1 MNGTNCQKSHLQ
13 AGSSAA
19 NRDRSLSFLRVEHVL
34 YDDHRVVTEVILQ
47 YTEERQLKV
56 WLKSHE
62 HTINLC
68 DFPGFKSALKK
79 GRLIEKV
86 KFVLNFFEKSSFCRG
101 FKFDLPADTP
111 ISPDL
116 YIKHE
121 VRDLREELE
130 ASEARVFSS
139 NCLVLTNNTQGESC
153 VNCVQAKHQLG
164 RIKSRRESSGAL
176 NPRCNNG
183 IYPEQKL

>member
-1 MNGTNCQKSHLQ
+1 M
-13 AGSSAA
+13 
-19 NRDRSLSFLRVEHVL
+19 
-34 YDDHRVVTEVILQ
+34 
-47 YTEERQLKV
+47 
-56 WLKSHE
+56 
-62 HTINLC
+62 
-68 DFPGFKSALKK
+68 KK

-86 KFVLNFFEKSSFCRG
+86 KFVLNFVEKSSFCRG

-176 NPRCNNG
+176 NPRCNNRYLSRTNSRQANQG
-183 IYPEQKL
+183 EKKEN

>member
-1 MNGTNCQKSHLQ
+1 MVEVPRTYNKSMRFPRLQ
-13 AGSSAA
+13 VCVEKRKA
-19 NRDRSLSFLRVEHVL
+19 DRESKICF
-34 YDDHRVVTEVILQ
+34 
-47 YTEERQLKV
+47 
-56 WLKSHE
+56 
-62 HTINLC
+62 N
-68 DFPGFKSALKK
+68 
-79 GRLIEKV
+79 
-86 KFVLNFFEKSSFCRG
+86 FCRG